1 VTGRTVFAV
10 LALVHPGVVCPSA
23 WLIPF
28 ASRTPRSWSFETTTA
43 LVAGGVDNEFG
54 FDGDWVDTRELTW
67 EGVDW
72 RPVHDNASDAVVLSN
87 DDVGELGHV
96 LILAPASQAALISAE
111 QAWGPLAV
119 WSPYLLAF
127 LMRHVEFV
135 EHFVGRFADGERV
148 HQEATEPKPP
158 PR

>member
-1 VTGRTVFAV
+1 
-10 LALVHPGVVCPSA
+10 
-23 WLIPF
+23 
-28 ASRTPRSWSFETTTA
+28 
-43 LVAGGVDNEFG
+43 VAGGVDNEFG

-96 LILAPASQAALISAE
+96 LDFGTGIAGRVDKRRTGVGAAGGVE
-111 QAWGPLAV
+111 PL
-119 WSPYLLAF
+119 YLLAF

-148 HQEATEPKPP
+148 HQGSPPSQKPP